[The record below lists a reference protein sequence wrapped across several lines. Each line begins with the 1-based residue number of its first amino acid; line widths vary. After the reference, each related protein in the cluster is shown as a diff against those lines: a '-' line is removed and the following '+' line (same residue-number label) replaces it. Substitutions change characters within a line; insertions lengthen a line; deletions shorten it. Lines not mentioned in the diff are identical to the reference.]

1 MKKIYSDAV
10 NKMFKEKG
18 VREECECC
26 GQTNWILMNN
36 FAALTFKPSDI
47 AGLSTFPIVA
57 VECMNC
63 GNMRFFRRS
72 GLGITEDTE

>member
-1 MKKIYSDAV
+1 MEKIYSDV
-10 NKMFKEKG
+10 VMRHFRRRG

-26 GQTNWILMNN
+26 GKTNWVLMNN
-36 FAALTFKPSDI
+36 VAAITLQTSDH
-47 AGLSTFPIVA
+47 AGLSTFPVVL

-72 GLGITEDTE
+72 DFEESESE